1 MEQPTDQKI
10 AEVIALFEER
20 APKIPQHN
28 AFGQSNREQID
39 AQIRVLRKYNDFLD
53 LDELLEEFEIDS
65 EEDYDLFSVVR
76 DAWEWCDGEL
86 DEADGK
92 FEDRWADMVGR
103 PEPEQ
108 LRREDYE

>member
-20 APKIPQHN
+20 APKIAQHN

-39 AQIRVLRKYNDFLD
+39 IQIRVLKRYNDFID
-53 LDELLEEFEIDS
+53 MDELLEEFEISPDD
-65 EEDYDLFSVVR
+65 DYDLYSMAR
-76 DAWEWCDGEL
+76 EAWDWCEGEY

-92 FEDRWADMVGR
+92 FEDSWASLVGK
-103 PEPEQ
+103 PEPTQ
-108 LRREDYE
+108 LRREDFE